1 MSVKPSSTMK
11 KFLEAGK
18 ADTRVLGKA
27 ERHILSRPLDTS
39 RRTDV
44 LHPSEMSKVATWCHR
59 ASYFQIL
66 GYAPPPRKT
75 RIGLQT
81 QMVFDEGHYIHA
93 KWQKLFA
100 DMGILY
106 GTWNCWVKGCTARE
120 WGMPYPECPNGHGL
134 MENYAEVPLSYTPLH
149 FGGHADGW
157 IVGCGEG
164 MLLEIKSVG
173 EGTFRWEAPEMLYDN
188 DNDIKKAWKALE
200 TPFTSHIYQAQ
211 IYLKLL
217 ELIDNPDARE
227 HPLPQQILF
236 LYESKATQE
245 YKEFV
250 IPKSDFGITEIFDA
264 CQVIADCVKAKSAPA
279 CNVKGSELCSSCKG
293 YL

>member
-1 MSVKPSSTMK
+1 MK

-93 KWQKLFA
+93 NGKNFLLKWEFFTVL
-100 DMGILY
+100 G
-106 GTWNCWVKGCTARE
+106 
-120 WGMPYPECPNGHGL
+120 
-134 MENYAEVPLSYTPLH
+134 
-149 FGGHADGW
+149 
-157 IVGCGEG
+157 
-164 MLLEIKSVG
+164 SVG
-173 EGTFRWEAPEMLYDN
+173 LRVAQAASGVCL
-188 DNDIKKAWKALE
+188 IQSALMV
-200 TPFTSHIYQAQ
+200 T
-211 IYLKLL
+211 
-217 ELIDNPDARE
+217 D
-227 HPLPQQILF
+227 
-236 LYESKATQE
+236 
-245 YKEFV
+245 
-250 IPKSDFGITEIFDA
+250 
-264 CQVIADCVKAKSAPA
+264 
-279 CNVKGSELCSSCKG
+279 
-293 YL
+293 